1 MRLKKKG
8 LSIPYSVAQGGGRRR
23 HQRDTLVGG
32 AEHPIEPAAA
42 DLLDKSG
49 IKPAEGGDLCAGTI
63 IAGVDKIRGLP
74 RPLLVVNSPKRST
87 SAPIMN
93 SMNAFLTSVFTF
105 RHLVFP
111 KLYSVYNTSAA
122 SDNCGNKF
130 IRPFGNKEA
139 ANGRTVCRLRGLPK
153 AFLQRPF
160 PPACEPRD

>member
-8 LSIPYSVAQGGGRRR
+8 LSIPYSVARAADVAR

-32 AEHPIEPAAA
+32 AEHPIEPATA

-74 RPLLVVNSPKRST
+74 PALGRELPETEHVR
-87 SAPIMN
+87 PIMN